1 MDEQTTEG
9 RSGFD
14 IGFLTAEVAFPELDA
29 KLKDDLVEV
38 EGSPRIPYTHFTVA
52 LSETRKLAR
61 WVGWNI
67 DGGAMKL
74 LSRSSLSFKL
84 DPRIPAEFQT
94 GNELYAGNRL
104 DRGHIARR
112 ADLTWGDEAEAQYA
126 NADSFFFTNISP
138 QMEDFNQSRQGGLWG
153 RLENA
158 LYEDVEVD
166 QLRCSVFGG
175 PVFHED
181 DQLYRGVQIPTDFW
195 KLIVFEQAR
204 ALKARAFMLTQSL
217 DRLSVLMALDA
228 FKVYQI
234 AVTELEERTGLV
246 FSDIV
251 RQADDVV
258 LAQATERQPLTA
270 LTDIAW

>member
-1 MDEQTTEG
+1 MGEQTADSQ
-9 RSGFD
+9 SGFD
-14 IGFLTAEVAFPELDA
+14 TRFLTAEVAFPELDA
-29 KLKDDLVEV
+29 ALEGDLAEV

-52 LSETRKLAR
+52 LSKSRKLAR

-67 DGGAMKL
+67 NGGAMKL

-112 ADLTWGDEAEAQYA
+112 ADLTWGDEAEAQHA

-138 QMEDFNQSRQGGLWG
+138 QMEGFNQSRQGGLWG

-166 QLRCSVFGG
+166 RLRCSVFGG
-175 PVFHED
+175 SAFHED

-195 KLIVFEQAR
+195 KLIIFEQDGE
-204 ALKARAFMLTQSL
+204 LKARAFMLTQNL
-217 DRLSVLMALDA
+217 NRLSVLMALDA

-246 FSDIV
+246 FSEAV
-251 RQADDVV
+251 HQADDLV
-258 LAQATERQPLTA
+258 LARASERQA
-270 LTDIAW
+270 LSALADIVW